1 MTLNV
6 LHGMD
11 TLSCE
16 VSGKRH
22 QGYHINDWN
31 HSNSMNYST
40 NKLKTLIETFLV
52 MNSDEM

>member
-52 MNSDEM
+52 MKF